1 MISRIV
7 HNLIPENRAVEKDRQ
22 RSEETVMVQ
31 CRKEN
36 LIHFAVTIISKDRPG
51 IVADVTEVLFK
62 LGCNIEDSSC
72 TMLGGDFAMILIVSH
87 EKPFAKA
94 KLTDEFKV
102 LHERTGLATYVR
114 TLSEAEICPVGDE
127 GELCL
132 ISVYG
137 SDQPGIVFR
146 VTRTLADHRV
156 NISDLNT
163 KLIGTIEEPVYVLM
177 LEATLPDCLTIEGV
191 SALLEN
197 LRKELQVE
205 ITVRSIT
212 PVSL

>member
-1 MISRIV
+1 MT
-7 HNLIPENRAVEKDRQ
+7 N
-22 RSEETVMVQ
+22 

-51 IVADVTEVLFK
+51 IVADVTEVLFR

-87 EKPFAKA
+87 EKPFTKA
-94 KLTDEFKV
+94 KLVDEFKC
-102 LHERTGLATYVR
+102 LHDRTGLVTYIR
-114 TLSEAEICPVGDE
+114 TLSEQEICPVTDD

-137 SDQPGIVFR
+137 SDQPGIVYR
-146 VTRTLADHRV
+146 VTRVLADRKV

-163 KLIGTIEEPVYVLM
+163 KLIGTVEEPVYVLM
-177 LEATLPDCLTIEGV
+177 LEATLPQDLTV
-191 SALLEN
+191 DDASTLLDT
-197 LRKELQVE
+197 LRKELKVE

-212 PVSL
+212 PVHL